1 MELIKCSI
9 DNCNLRNNGLV
20 ATIGQFDGIHIAHQ
34 ILIEKVCE
42 LSEEKELKSAVITF
56 DPHPDLVLKKD
67 ANATSIM
74 TLDEKASLIASM
86 GIDYLIVVE
95 FNQNVANMTDTEFV
109 NQFLIKLNVK
119 EIVVGF
125 DFCFGKNGIG
135 KAETISKLA
144 NGKINTTI
152 IDNKTVPQ

>member
-9 DNCNLRNNGLV
+9 DNCNLKNNGLV

-74 TLDEKASLIASM
+74 TLDEKAALIASM

-95 FNQNVANMTDTEFV
+95 FNQNVANMTDSEFV
-109 NQFLIKLNVK
+109 N
-119 EIVVGF
+119 
-125 DFCFGKNGIG
+125 
-135 KAETISKLA
+135 
-144 NGKINTTI
+144 
-152 IDNKTVPQ
+152 